1 LLGPS
6 DKKQKEILN
15 NTLHDKLLGRK
26 HEVMLS
32 AIKTGDIKYESI
44 QMARE
49 KLVATRNANH
59 DHFGGCSSLVA
70 SRASAI
76 PSAD

>member
-32 AIKTGDIKYESI
+32 AMKTGDIKYESI

-49 KLVATRNANH
+49 KLVAARNPNH
-59 DHFGGCSSLVA
+59 DHFGGCSYLVA
-70 SRASAI
+70 SRTSAI